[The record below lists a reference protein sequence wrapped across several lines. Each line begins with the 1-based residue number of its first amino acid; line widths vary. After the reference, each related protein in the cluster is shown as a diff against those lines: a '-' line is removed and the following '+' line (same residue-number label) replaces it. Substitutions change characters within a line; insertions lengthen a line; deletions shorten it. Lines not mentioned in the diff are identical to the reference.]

1 MASSLPPTM
10 RAVVQT
16 GPGQAT
22 IESVPLPKVEY
33 GSALVKLD
41 ATLIHSN
48 VTNIFNA
55 TYDIYRLPYP
65 IIPGSFGIGR
75 IVALGPDATTLKEGE
90 LVLVSGF
97 IRARDDPTVSV
108 ITGVMSGWTPAQ
120 HHLYNALSR
129 SGFLAEYV
137 PTPLESIFR
146 LNEAR
151 LFGSPAAGGL
161 GSSPGELVVF
171 NADVIAYAAM
181 RGIALEPGER
191 VIITPATGHY
201 SSAAVNVAVAL
212 GLRVVAASR
221 GAAGLAQLKKTYP
234 DSVETVQLTGD
245 VEVDGAALGAF
256 GPVDAV
262 IDVSPPAATGAP
274 NFAAALSV
282 LRYGGRVTLVGGR
295 GDETLP
301 IPYAKV
307 VLNALTIK
315 GSYMYSRADVEGV
328 IRLAEAGLLKLGK
341 KAGHEVHGA
350 YSLDEYQTAIEK
362 AAENPGPAAL
372 FYIKHSK

>member
-1 MASSLPPTM
+1 MASYLPPTM

-22 IESVPLPKVEY
+22 IESVPLPKVEH

-41 ATLIHSN
+41 VTLIHSN
-48 VTNIFNA
+48 ATNIFNA
-55 TYDIYRLPYP
+55 THDIYRLPYP
-65 IIPGSFGIGR
+65 IIPGSLGIGR
-75 IVALGPDATTLKEGE
+75 IAALGPDATTLKEGQ
-90 LVLVSGF
+90 LVMVSGL
-97 IRARDDPTVSV
+97 IRARDDPAVSV
-108 ITGVMSGWTPAQ
+108 ITGVMSGQTPASQ
-120 HHLYNALSR
+120 HLYRALSR

-137 PTPLESIFR
+137 PTPLESVFR
-146 LNEAR
+146 LDEAR
-151 LFGSPAAGGL
+151 LFGSPEAGGL
-161 GSSPGELVVF
+161 GYSPGELVALG
-171 NADVIAYAAM
+171 ADAIVYAAM

-191 VIITPATGHY
+191 VIVTPATGHY
-201 SSAAVNVAVAL
+201 SSAAVKVAAAL

-221 GAAGLAQLKKTYP
+221 GAAGLAQLKETYP

-262 IDVSPPAATGAP
+262 VDVSPPAATGAT

-282 LRYGGRVTLVGGR
+282 LRNGGRVTLVGGR
-295 GDETLP
+295 GDRTLP
-301 IPYAKV
+301 ISYAKV
-307 VLNALTIK
+307 VMNSLTIK
-315 GSYMYSRADVEGV
+315 GSYMYLREDVEGV

-341 KAGHEVHGA
+341 KAGQVVHGA
-350 YSLDEYQTAIEK
+350 YSLDEYRTAIDK

-372 FYIKHSK
+372 FYIKHSQ